1 MVILLTIIALIFTF
15 YMPYYLKKNANQI
28 EPSQNI
34 FDNFVNND
42 IGYPW
47 SKDPER
53 KNEYKKSVL
62 EKIKNNSSQ
71 S

>member
-1 MVILLTIIALIFTF
+1 
-15 YMPYYLKKNANQI
+15 MPYYLKKNANQI
-28 EPSQNI
+28 EPTQNI